1 MEHAVAGEATILQ
14 HKRNTMRNL
23 AIGILGIGLALTT
36 VDITLAKTQAKAADS
51 SAVDTEVPKTDE
63 APSDVAFSYPEEFVQ
78 GEYAGSML
86 VDGRWQ
92 TYGLQVVARSSG
104 KYSAKLFSGGLP
116 SEKNLRPYPTELEGQ
131 AQENH
136 LSLKSIGG
144 LKFEFLASP
153 VYQFVQYDS
162 QRKIMAQLLRIQR
175 YSTTLGLAPPA
186 DAVVLFRDGQIREL
200 TNASLSPAGN
210 LAIGATTNFPV
221 EDFRLHVEFRL
232 PFQAEKSNQDRGNSG
247 IYIQRRYELQ
257 ILDSFG
263 EPPLENNAGS
273 IYKRIAPLGNMSL
286 PPLSWQ
292 TYDIWFTAA
301 RWAPDGKKIANAR
314 VTLQHNGIVVHDNT
328 EIPGKTGAGWAEGPE
343 PQAILFQDH
352 RDPVEFRNVWLV
364 KGTH

>member
-1 MEHAVAGEATILQ
+1 MEWAAAGKATILK
-14 HKRNTMRNL
+14 HRSYTMRNL
-23 AIGILGIGLALTT
+23 ATGILGIGLMLIAAGNTW
-36 VDITLAKTQAKAADS
+36 AKPQATAANSNAADI
-51 SAVDTEVPKTDE
+51 EVSKTDANPPE
-63 APSDVAFSYPEEFVQ
+63 VAFPYPEEFVQ
-78 GEYAGSML
+78 GEYSGTML

-92 TYGLQVVARSSG
+92 TYGMQVVARGSG
-104 KYSAKLFSGGLP
+104 KFSAKLFSGGLP

-131 AQENH
+131 VQDNH
-136 LSLKSIGG
+136 LRLKSVGG
-144 LKFEFLASP
+144 LEFEFLAAP

-175 YSTTLGLAPPA
+175 YSTTLGLDPPA
-186 DAVVLFRDGQIREL
+186 GAVVLFRDGQIGEL
-200 TNASLSPAGN
+200 ANASLSPAGN

-221 EDFRLHVEFRL
+221 EDFHLHVEFRL
-232 PFQAEKSNQDRGNSG
+232 PFQADKSNQDRGNSG

-273 IYKRIAPLGNMSL
+273 IYRRIAPLGNMSL
-286 PPLSWQ
+286 PPLAWQ

-301 RWAPDGKKIANAR
+301 RWTPDGKKISNAR
-314 VTLQHNGIVVHDNT
+314 VTLKHNGIVVHDNT

-352 RDPVEFRNVWLV
+352 RDPVEFRNVWLL
-364 KGTH
+364 KGTY